1 MCLLLWFHIVD
12 KRNILNSICV
22 QRTAICCNRVFREAG
37 ERERACISHLVASS
51 LHLSIFHLQTTV
63 RFFLRRDLEAELESS

>member
-37 ERERACISHLVASS
+37 ERESLYFSS
-51 LHLSIFHLQTTV
+51 GRVLSSFEYFSPPDDSAIFL
-63 RFFLRRDLEAELESS
+63 AA